1 MPSSSAKQHRFMQ
14 AVAHSPSFA
23 KKVGVSQSVGK
34 DFSAADKGKTFN
46 KGGMMKKGKRFNGE
60 DGESEVEYHDYDP
73 DKTYSGRFT
82 DDETGGLAE
91 NTPTRSTA
99 KAVPAAPSRAPA
111 ARAAPAATASS
122 SGVNPAQEAA
132 RAAPAAEDK
141 SRPKATAQEGRYRK
155 TGNESRGAVYLK
167 GTPAEQEAEGEKR
180 MDVVMA
186 AMPLGKLGLL
196 GKTAG
201 KPALQTIERQLLTGP
216 ARTGQYLPAAR
227 NARLEGSKARLEGP
241 KARLEG
247 PKKSSTI
254 EQTFLPYGGGG
265 KAGGNVRSSFGNKKN
280 GAIMEPKSMKFAMGG
295 GMPPPGGTRP
305 DPRMMAAMRAQ
316 QAARQQPMRRPPPGG
331 MPPPAQP
338 PMGMKKGGMPM
349 KDGKPAFMQKKM
361 MGGGMAKYAKGGSIR
376 RMADGGMTA
385 PMAPPMAPQQPPVD
399 PRQMAAMQAAMQAQG
414 GAAPM
419 APGMKRGG
427 SVGFAKGGGIES
439 RGKTKGTVIR
449 MAAGGSVS
457 SRADGIAQRGKTKFT
472 NY

>member
-23 KKVGVSQSVGK
+23 KKAGVSQSVGK

-46 KGGMMKKGKRFNGE
+46 KGGDTMESKKMMDKEVAFMKKKG
-60 DGESEVEYHDYDP
+60 
-73 DKTYSGRFT
+73 
-82 DDETGGLAE
+82 
-91 NTPTRSTA
+91 
-99 KAVPAAPSRAPA
+99 APS
-111 ARAAPAATASS
+111 SMIKH
-122 SGVNPAQEAA
+122 E
-132 RAAPAAEDK
+132 EK
-141 SRPKATAQEGRYRK
+141 
-155 TGNESRGAVYLK
+155 ES
-167 GTPAEQEAEGEKR
+167 
-180 MDVVMA
+180 
-186 AMPLGKLGLL
+186 
-196 GKTAG
+196 
-201 KPALQTIERQLLTGP
+201 
-216 ARTGQYLPAAR
+216 
-227 NARLEGSKARLEGP
+227 
-241 KARLEG
+241 
-247 PKKSSTI
+247 
-254 EQTFLPYGGGG
+254 
-265 KAGGNVRSSFGNKKN
+265 
-280 GAIMEPKSMKFAMGG
+280 KSMKFAMGG
-295 GMPPPGGTRP
+295 GMPSPGGARP

-331 MPPPAQP
+331 TPPPAQP
-338 PMGMKKGGMPM
+338 PMGMNKGGMAHGGMHKMPDGKMMKNSDMKMRGMKEGGMPM

-385 PMAPPMAPQQPPVD
+385 PMAPSMAPQQPPVD